1 MNRLICITGI
11 DGAGKSTLVNNIATK
26 ISPVYIASIW
36 DIMNSATTLFSTKKD
51 IDNYLCALTADSRVL
66 FLAHALKYSLDKAL
80 ESGKEKIL
88 LNSYYY
94 KYFAAE
100 LALGAS
106 EKLVL
111 SLIKTFPQPDIT
123 IYLDISIEEAAER
136 KKIISRYESGLIMYP
151 AKDNFIAFQKT
162 ALNKWNY
169 FEKINWHTINTSAPP
184 VQVLNETVKLIE
196 RL

>member
-1 MNRLICITGI
+1 MSRLICITGI
-11 DGAGKSTLVNNIATK
+11 DGAGKSTLVNNIEAK
-26 ISPVYIASIW
+26 LSPVYIASVW
-36 DIMNSATTLFSTKKD
+36 DILNSATTLFSNKKD
-51 IDNYLCALTADSRVL
+51 IDNYLCTLTADSRVL
-66 FLAHALKYSLDKAL
+66 FLAHALKYSIDKAL

-94 KYFAAE
+94 KYFAVE

-123 IYLDISIEEAAER
+123 IYLDISVEEAAER

-151 AKDNFIAFQKT
+151 EKDNFIAFQKT

-169 FEKINWHTINTSAPP
+169 FEKTNWHTINTSAPP
-184 VQVLNETVKLIE
+184 DQVLNETLKLIE